1 MSVAAPSVTEYTT
14 PQDPSLDFCL
24 WPYDPPADG
33 SHKLRSLTL
42 LMHTFELC
50 GVAGPG
56 REVVDALRRGIGPF
70 TTVWGVKWIDGRLG
84 WEFYFYD
91 YRRLQRERSMT
102 RVLEV
107 LRPLIP
113 SRVTPN
119 EGYPY
124 FMFSLDFTEATLTG
138 RAGFDVAHMYIGNPG
153 SQVSSGISYTVGAN
167 PEANVLENFYFF
179 FDAARQF
186 KEVVGKA
193 ACSAYLEQTAFPM
206 DKVLWPELRNCQT
219 LVVANKRYNDA
230 VYFSRID
237 VDQLAV
243 FFARVGYPKSLLEL
257 ARGDRARLDH
267 MLYDVGIDY
276 RVEAGAVRILKS
288 GFYGVF

>member
-1 MSVAAPSVTEYTT
+1 MSVVEPLLSEYAAPD
-14 PQDPSLDFCL
+14 DPSLDFCL
-24 WPYDPPADG
+24 WPYDPPAA
-33 SHKLRSLTL
+33 SANKLRSLTL

-56 REVVDALRRGIGPF
+56 REVVEALRRGIGPF

-102 RVLEV
+102 RVFDV
-107 LRPLIP
+107 LRPLIK
-113 SRVTPN
+113 SNVRPN
-119 EGYPY
+119 EGHPY
-124 FMFSLDFTEATLTG
+124 FMFSIDFTEETLKG
-138 RAGFDVAHMYIGNPG
+138 AAPFDVAHIYIGNPG
-153 SQVSSGISYTVGAN
+153 SQVSSGIAYTVGAN
-167 PEANVLENFYFF
+167 PEANILENFYFF

-186 KEVVGKA
+186 KEVVAKA

-206 DKVLWPELRNCQT
+206 DQVLWPELRNCQT

-237 VDQLAV
+237 VDQLGV
-243 FFARVGYPKSLLEL
+243 FFERVGYPRSLLDL
-257 ARGDRARLDH
+257 ARDQRARLDH

-276 RVEAGAVRILKS
+276 RVEGGKVRLLKS

>member
-1 MSVAAPSVTEYTT
+1 MSAGASVLSESTT

-24 WPYDPPADG
+24 WPYDPPAAG
-33 SHKLRSLTL
+33 ANKLRSLTL
-42 LMHTFELC
+42 LMETFELC

-70 TTVWGVKWIDGRLG
+70 TTVWGVKWIDGQLK

-102 RVLEV
+102 RVFEV

-113 SRVTPN
+113 SRVRPN
-119 EGYPY
+119 EGHPY
-124 FMFSLDFTEATLTG
+124 FMFSIDFTVDTLAG
-138 RAGFDVAHMYIGNPG
+138 RAGFDEAHMYIGNPG

-206 DKVLWPELRNCQT
+206 DQVLWPELRNCQT

-243 FFARVGYPKSLLEL
+243 FFARLGYPGSLLDL
-257 ARGDRARLDH
+257 ARDHRARLDH

-276 RVEAGAVRILKS
+276 RVEGGKVRILKS